1 MADRVTIVCAD
12 GLRINYSTEYYK
24 TLSDVSQL
32 GNEVPI
38 QFDGDLVSRVISYR
52 RGYVPSVGEALQALE
67 VLHYLQADS
76 KIIARWTHRMPS
88 ECWSKLPDHILH
100 MIYTTEG
107 SLTVSTEVQRLLS
120 KVIAVCGSEA
130 ISYHAAMLL
139 KWQATNTSEYCDNHM
154 MVDKNNKQ
162 GWSTECDGSEMC
174 RYRGFSLVKYLDG
187 LDSRYA
193 GLNVVSHTYDEW
205 LAADKDIKPVLQRV
219 LSQSSIIELR
229 SSILILTRVCEVACR
244 TCDMD
249 LVKSIKTSKIIV
261 ERYGSPYYIDMR
273 RLLKCCLDRV
283 MHRILECCLDSVTGP
298 LHDDLLTQED
308 HHISVKLKDKLVE
321 LVGEGAMKMLQRRYE
336 PDPVIAAAE
345 QVVGTKMID
354 LLFCYFVFHAE

>member
-1 MADRVTIVCAD
+1 MADRVTIVCTD

-32 GNEVPI
+32 GNEVPVP
-38 QFDGDLVSRVISYR
+38 FDGDLVSRVISYR
-52 RGYVPSVGEALQALE
+52 GGYVPSVEEVLQALE
-67 VLHYLQADS
+67 VLHFLQADG

-205 LAADKDIKPVLQRV
+205 LAAGKDIKPVLQRV

-273 RLLKCCLDRV
+273 RLLKCCLVLDRV
-283 MHRILECCLDSVTGP
+283 FETLQ
-298 LHDDLLTQED
+298 DDLLTQEN
-308 HHISVKLKDKLVE
+308 HHISDKLTDKMME
-321 LVGEGAMKMLQRRYE
+321 LVDEGAMKMLERRYE
-336 PDPVIAAAE
+336 PDPVVAAAE
-345 QVVGTKMID
+345 QVVGTKMVD
-354 LLFCYFVFHAE
+354 LLFCYFILQAE

>member
-38 QFDGDLVSRVISYR
+38 PFDGDLVSRVISYR

-67 VLHYLQADS
+67 VLHYLQAD
-76 KIIARWTHRMPS
+76 
-88 ECWSKLPDHILH
+88 
-100 MIYTTEG
+100 
-107 SLTVSTEVQRLLS
+107 
-120 KVIAVCGSEA
+120 
-130 ISYHAAMLL
+130 
-139 KWQATNTSEYCDNHM
+139 
-154 MVDKNNKQ
+154 
-162 GWSTECDGSEMC
+162 
-174 RYRGFSLVKYLDG
+174 
-187 LDSRYA
+187 
-193 GLNVVSHTYDEW
+193 
-205 LAADKDIKPVLQRV
+205 
-219 LSQSSIIELR
+219 
-229 SSILILTRVCEVACR
+229 
-244 TCDMD
+244 
-249 LVKSIKTSKIIV
+249 SKIIV